1 MLKTLFMLALPVLS
15 GAAFAAPAVPSDL
28 NGRKIQFSYPTS
40 WKFTPL
46 LIHFGEAEPGRPD
59 SYTVQGEDR
68 SCEVT
73 YSPDAAAGKARLSV
87 NGKVD
92 KATICMSFITDVCGT
107 AHMKWNGADYYD
119 LTFRLADDA
128 DRRDYLCRMGDPV
141 GDVMPPTLAG
151 KVLEIDFSGAFG
163 GEFNPETQKVDYR
176 EWRSAPWVVKFHPS
190 GQGGTAEL
198 PGQNTTV
205 SVDYEPMGCGA
216 MLSLKGQSLTGQIT
230 LDFADSG
237 SGLARVEWEKDGAAR
252 VVCSAR
258 FVIRHEDE
266 TLQQLISSLEKV
278 EYRTAVERLY
288 QKRLL
293 TLLPQIVQGASVDTV
308 LPNANGTTALH
319 NACGL
324 SHVEIVQWLVE
335 HGADLNARTAKGAAV
350 DDCIGGPNAGTIRA
364 ILRKARNSEPR

>member
-1 MLKTLFMLALPVLS
+1 
-15 GAAFAAPAVPSDL
+15 
-28 NGRKIQFSYPTS
+28 
-40 WKFTPL
+40 
-46 LIHFGEAEPGRPD
+46 
-59 SYTVQGEDR
+59 
-68 SCEVT
+68 
-73 YSPDAAAGKARLSV
+73 
-87 NGKVD
+87 
-92 KATICMSFITDVCGT
+92 
-107 AHMKWNGADYYD
+107 
-119 LTFRLADDA
+119 
-128 DRRDYLCRMGDPV
+128 
-141 GDVMPPTLAG
+141 
-151 KVLEIDFSGAFG
+151 
-163 GEFNPETQKVDYR
+163 
-176 EWRSAPWVVKFHPS
+176 VVKFHPS
-190 GQGGTAEL
+190 GHGGTAEL

-216 MLSLKGQSLTGQIT
+216 MLSLKGQSLSGQIT
-230 LDFADSG
+230 LDFAASD

-293 TLLPQIVQGASVDTV
+293 TLLPQIVLGSSVDTV

-364 ILRKARNSEPR
+364 ILRKARNSK

>member
-28 NGRKIQFSYPTS
+28 NGRKIQFSSPTS

-59 SYTVQGEDR
+59 TYTVQGEDR

-87 NGKVD
+87 NGRRD
-92 KATICMSFITDVCGT
+92 KATISMCFITDVCGT

-119 LTFRLADDA
+119 LTFRLAVDA

-190 GQGGTAEL
+190 GHGGTAEL

-230 LDFADSG
+230 LDFAASD

-266 TLQQLISSLEKV
+266 TLQQLISSLGKV

-350 DDCIGGPNAGTIRA
+350 DDCIGGPNAGTIRT
-364 ILRKARNSEPR
+364 ILRKARNSK